1 MELTRP
7 FFVFISMNKMGL
19 VPNSLYLFSKK
30 KNSLYAM
37 FYFDL

>member
-19 VPNSLYLFSKK
+19 VPNAV
-30 KNSLYAM
+30 YAM
-37 FYFDL
+37 CCFDL